1 MATPRHIV
9 TVFRSRLPEGVDESY
24 GPVAVRMLERAHA
37 MPGLVD
43 VKSFTAADGERV
55 TIVEFDSREHHDAW
69 RVDPEHRDAQ
79 RRGRDEFYATYSIQ
93 VCEVVRAN
101 SFEA

>member
-1 MATPRHIV
+1 MASGPHIV
-9 TVFRSRLPEGVDESY
+9 TVFRSRLREGGVDGY
-24 GPVAVRMLERAHA
+24 GPVAARMFDRVHTF
-37 MPGLVD
+37 PGLVD
-43 VKSFTAADGERV
+43 VKSFTAPDGERV

-69 RVDPEHRDAQ
+69 RDDHEHRDAQ
-79 RRGRDEFYATYSIQ
+79 RRGRAEFYASYSIQ